1 MENTELMKSAEDAF
15 HERFGRPLKNGSEV
29 KFTAGGDTMLVSEK
43 EILDFIHSYTASRE
57 KKAYLEGRESRQSEV
72 DFLRKEAYGDLPLP

>member
-1 MENTELMKSAEDAF
+1 MENTEPMKSVEEKLLLIAMDCCGREPTADA
-15 HERFGRPLKNGSEV
+15 K
-29 KFTAGGDTMLVSEK
+29 
-43 EILDFIHSYTASRE
+43 DFYEALHSYTASRE